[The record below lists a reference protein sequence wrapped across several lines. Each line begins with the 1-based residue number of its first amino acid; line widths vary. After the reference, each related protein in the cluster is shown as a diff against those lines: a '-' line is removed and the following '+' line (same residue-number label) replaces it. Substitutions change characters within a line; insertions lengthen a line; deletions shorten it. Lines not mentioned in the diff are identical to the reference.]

1 MADSAI
7 LPYNLERFPKSMKET
22 LDEFDSA
29 STNVTSLLTKGDVTL
44 KYIKDAVKEFEANT
58 KLYMENLKEIKKN
71 HDPMKLRIV
80 NDQMMQLE
88 RVFNMPKGL
97 PGTKYFYT
105 IF

>member
-22 LDEFDSA
+22 LDKFDS
-29 STNVTSLLTKGDVTL
+29 SNVTSLLKEGDVTL
-44 KYIKDAVKEFEANT
+44 KHIKDAVTEFETNT

-71 HDPMKLRIV
+71 LDPMKLRIA

-97 PGTKYFYT
+97 PG
-105 IF
+105 I

>member
-7 LPYNLERFPKSMKET
+7 LPYNLESFPKSMKET
-22 LDEFDSA
+22 LEEFDST

-44 KYIKDAVKEFEANT
+44 KYVKDAVKEFEANT

-71 HDPMKLRIV
+71 HDPMKLRIA

-97 PGTKYFYT
+97 PGF
-105 IF
+105 

>member
-7 LPYNLERFPKSMKET
+7 LPYNLESFPKSMKET
-22 LDEFDSA
+22 LEEFDST

-44 KYIKDAVKEFEANT
+44 KYVKDAVKEFEANT

-71 HDPMKLRIV
+71 HDPMKLRIA

-97 PGTKYFYT
+97 PG
-105 IF
+105 I

>member
-7 LPYNLERFPKSMKET
+7 LPYNLESFPKSMKET
-22 LDEFDSA
+22 LEEFDST

-44 KYIKDAVKEFEANT
+44 KYVKDAVKEFEANT

-71 HDPMKLRIV
+71 NDPMKLRIA

-97 PGTKYFYT
+97 PG
-105 IF
+105 I

>member
-22 LDEFDSA
+22 LDEFDST

-97 PGTKYFYT
+97 PGTSWFVGQ
-105 IF
+105 